1 MKNIPTPVD
10 NTFWE
15 TRPSIPL
22 NFRAEWD
29 QVKYN
34 ERPIYQDTDMISSQ
48 IDAYQY
54 YSENNS
60 VIHLHSST
68 YPSRS
73 AGISNG
79 CPNSLS

>member
-22 NFRAEWD
+22 NSRAEWD

-34 ERPIYQDTDMISSQ
+34 ERPY
-48 IDAYQY
+48 
-54 YSENNS
+54 
-60 VIHLHSST
+60 L
-68 YPSRS
+68 SRYRYD
-73 AGISNG
+73 I
-79 CPNSLS
+79 LSD